1 MRLSQQEVGLIAAG
15 GAFALLV
22 AWIAWST
29 NGRGA
34 IPRYDTPSTTVS
46 LAYAPE
52 LDTGSHYFHPNY
64 CHSENQQQ
72 IWMPHKYPRV
82 SGGNLSTLIHRGM
95 DALKEP
101 SPYDNSWRVQP
112 PGEVMW

>member
-1 MRLSQQEVGLIAAG
+1 MRLSKAEMTAVTVG
-15 GAFALLV
+15 GAFALLI
-22 AWIAWST
+22 AWIAWCT

-34 IPRYDTPSTTVS
+34 IPRYDTPSTMVS
-46 LAYAPE
+46 LAYAPN

-64 CHSENQQQ
+64 ANDGQGQ
-72 IWMPHKYPRV
+72 IWMAHRYPRV

-101 SPYDNSWRVQP
+101 SPFDNAWRVMP